1 MIKVYYMVMMTNI
14 WVISANM
21 SDMKNI
27 GVATPTL
34 QEWSE
39 SKA

>member
-1 MIKVYYMVMMTNI
+1 MMTDI
-14 WVISANM
+14 LMVSANVF
-21 SDMKNI
+21 DMKNI
-27 GVATPTL
+27 GVVTPTL

>member
-1 MIKVYYMVMMTNI
+1 MVMKANI
-14 WVISANM
+14 WVVSANVF
-21 SDMKNI
+21 DMKNV
-27 GVATPTL
+27 GVETPTL